1 MILLILLK
9 NKGENVSPFIFI
21 IFENVK
27 ILTILK

>member
-9 NKGENVSPFIFI
+9 NKGENVSPFI
-21 IFENVK
+21 IFENVN

>member
-9 NKGENVSPFIFI
+9 NKGENVSPFI